1 MSHSRILWTNNIVWA
16 TKELRNYKIRVSR
29 KVCSVTRQSYLFD
42 WASCLE
48 FKFGECFKEQDAADI
63 DFPVDLEGF
72 EDDEYDKNI
81 DQNQQIFDFVDV
93 P

>member
-1 MSHSRILWTNNIVWA
+1 ML
-16 TKELRNYKIRVSR
+16 
-29 KVCSVTRQSYLFD
+29 
-42 WASCLE
+42 
-48 FKFGECFKEQDAADI
+48 KEQDAADI